1 MELIEKIIFLIINQ
15 SRFVRRLILC
25 SIDSFLITLS
35 LFLSNLIIYDNFSGN
50 LSFKNLI
57 LIVFLF
63 NSLSLFFYILL
74 GKYNGI
80 TKYANSIDLYSL
92 AFKNIL
98 INFTL
103 KIILNILGYDY
114 FNFKFLSLLWII
126 QTVLIGAINFI
137 FRDIL
142 QKINSEKLY
151 KKTRVAIYGAS
162 SKGAQL
168 AASIRLDFNYKVIAF
183 FDDAKILWG
192 RNIGGIKIY
201 NPKKILKFRG
211 QINKIFLSEPN
222 KITSDKKF
230 ELIDKFSNYGID
242 VLQPA
247 PLEKVNDSKE
257 IINKY
262 RPLQIEDLLARDSVN
277 PNIKLIDDVIKDSVI
292 CVTGAGGSIGS
303 EICKQVIIHKPKTL
317 VLLEMS
323 EENLYKIKN
332 QLNNSN
338 DKIYNVKIKYYLG
351 SAVNKRLLNKIFY
364 EHKVE
369 ILFHAAAYKHVPI
382 VEENPISGI
391 FNNVISTLSVCK
403 EAKKAKLKKVILVS
417 TDKAVRP
424 TNVMGAS
431 KRLAEL
437 VVQTFADISKKS
449 ENNNIHYSMVRFGNV
464 LGSSGSVV
472 PLFEKQISSGGPITI
487 TDKKIIRYFMTIKEA
502 SQLVIQA
509 AALSQ
514 GGEVF
519 LLDMGKPVKIYDLA
533 LKMIKLSGYKIKSE
547 DNNSGDIE
555 IIETG
560 LRPGEKL
567 YEELLID
574 GKAEKTKHPLI
585 FKARE
590 RYKTNNLLLKS
601 IEKLE
606 KDLEKGNKNEV
617 FKTLKKLV
625 PEWKNKAI

>member
-50 LSFKNLI
+50 LSFNNLI